1 MAPLFHNKRK
11 EEALARLREAE
22 ALAQAQEA
30 LAQAKASEDAAKT
43 QSALAR
49 MKLDTILTQYHKEYP
64 VSKNPTV
71 LAIIHAIATTV
82 STLGLDLFKR
92 ENDGDHKM
100 RNHPTA
106 MLMESP
112 NDGDCATQ
120 FLYLITCKYLA
131 TGNAYILNQDNT
143 ALRVLDSSRMRVT
156 RKSEAPYTKIFDYDG
171 KLYTSNEIIHIY
183 NPQYYD
189 ETIGHSP
196 IEINREPIELLNDLL
211 LYTKTYFENSAGERN
226 YITLDKD
233 QITGLKDEEVK
244 KEFQRYLEENIT
256 NPSSRGRTALLQP
269 GMKID
274 NIKQTSSV
282 EAELNATIT
291 RAKLDVMN
299 LFGMP
304 SYKLTGEYGNSLST
318 QQVVYYQACILLIT
332 EILKEK
338 LQAIIPAKDRPFM
351 YWEFDYSNLLM
362 ADIETKH
369 KILREDIRGSLIT
382 PNEARKQ
389 IGMDVYSGGTDINI
403 GDMIWTLAN
412 NRPVLEE
419 YRDLYVQPTTAGN
432 AAAEK
437 NQTDSGATN

>member
-1 MAPLFHNKRK
+1 
-11 EEALARLREAE
+11 
-22 ALAQAQEA
+22 
-30 LAQAKASEDAAKT
+30 
-43 QSALAR
+43 
-49 MKLDTILTQYHKEYP
+49 
-64 VSKNPTV
+64 
-71 LAIIHAIATTV
+71 
-82 STLGLDLFKR
+82 
-92 ENDGDHKM
+92 
-100 RNHPTA
+100 
-106 MLMESP
+106 
-112 NDGDCATQ
+112 
-120 FLYLITCKYLA
+120 
-131 TGNAYILNQDNT
+131 
-143 ALRVLDSSRMRVT
+143 
-156 RKSEAPYTKIFDYDG
+156 
-171 KLYTSNEIIHIY
+171 
-183 NPQYYD
+183 
-189 ETIGHSP
+189 
-196 IEINREPIELLNDLL
+196 
-211 LYTKTYFENSAGERN
+211 
-226 YITLDKD
+226 
-233 QITGLKDEEVK
+233 
-244 KEFQRYLEENIT
+244 
-256 NPSSRGRTALLQP
+256 
-269 GMKID
+269 MKID